1 MAGPACSVR
10 SAMALPVTSS
20 NRLPYLPAPCPCSW
34 RFPEWFSHVSHEES
48 A

>member
-10 SAMALPVTSS
+10 SAVALPATSS
-20 NRLPYLPAPCPCSW
+20 NRLPNPHAPCPCSL